1 MAIRSSFTAR
11 CRMARPISIA
21 LSIARSIIILLLSL
35 FAAAQASAYTVTI
48 GTGPKA
54 AYLRVGDGSITG
66 GNYNAGGTPAANTTV
81 NLVSV
86 TVPANVVGNTVN
98 QTMTGTGRTTSDWD
112 GFAFCNAGQVYIGAF
127 FRLPTNP
134 NQSATL
140 RATAPTAL
148 TSAGGDTIPIT
159 QITWTSSGNGDAG
172 AQPFPAGAFAG
183 GTQTLAT
190 LLRNTWAESCHTF
203 SYGNDA
209 IVPAGTYNARVTYTL
224 ATP

>member
-1 MAIRSSFTAR
+1 MESRSHGHRILRFA
-11 CRMARPISIA
+11 A
-21 LSIARSIIILLLSL
+21 LLLLLASL
-35 FAAAQASAYTVTI
+35 GIADAAAYTVTI
-48 GTGPKA
+48 GTGTKA

-66 GNYNAGGTPAANTTV
+66 GNYNAGGTPADNTTV

-86 TVPANVVGNTVN
+86 TVPAASVGNATA
-98 QTMTGTGRTTSDWD
+98 QAMTGTGRVTSDWD

-140 RATAPTAL
+140 RVNTPVNL
-148 TSAGGDTIPIT
+148 TSVGGDTIPIT
-159 QITWTSSGNGDAG
+159 QISWTSSGNGDTG
-172 AQPFPAGAFAG
+172 AQPFPAGTFTG

-190 LLRNTWAESCHTF
+190 LLRNTWAESCHSF
-203 SYGNDA
+203 SYANAA
-209 IVPAGTYNARVTYTL
+209 IRAAGTYNARATYTL

>member
-1 MAIRSSFTAR
+1 MAFHIVPAR
-11 CRMARPISIA
+11 WRAVLLA
-21 LSIARSIIILLLSL
+21 LTLS
-35 FAAAQASAYTVTI
+35 FAAADAAAYTVTI

-66 GNYNAGGTPAANTTV
+66 GNYNAGGTPAVNTTV

-86 TVPANVVGNTVN
+86 TVPAASVGNATPQV
-98 QTMTGTGRTTSDWD
+98 MAGTARLTSDLD
-112 GFAFCNAGQVYIGAF
+112 GFLFCNPGEIYIGAF

-140 RATAPTAL
+140 RANAPATL
-148 TSAGGDTIPIT
+148 VSAGGDTIPIT
-159 QITWTSSGNGDAG
+159 EISWTSSGIGDTG

-183 GTQTLAT
+183 GVQTLAT
-190 LLRNTWAESCHTF
+190 LLRNTWAESCHGF
-203 SYGNDA
+203 RFANSA
-209 IVPAGTYNARVTYTL
+209 IRAAGTYNARVTYTL

>member
-1 MAIRSSFTAR
+1 MAIRTSSTTR
-11 CRMARPISIA
+11 RRMARPTSIA
-21 LSIARSIIILLLSL
+21 ISMTILLLSL
-35 FAAAQASAYTVTI
+35 FAAAQVSAYTVTI

-98 QTMTGTGRTTSDWD
+98 QAMTGTGRTTSDWD

-148 TSAGGDTIPIT
+148 T
-159 QITWTSSGNGDAG
+159 WTSSGNGDAG
-172 AQPFPAGAFAG
+172 AQPLPAGAFAG
-183 GTQTLAT
+183 GSQTLAT

-209 IVPAGTYNARVTYTL
+209 IVAAGTYNARVTYTL

>member
-1 MAIRSSFTAR
+1 MESRSFGHCVLRFA
-11 CRMARPISIA
+11 A
-21 LSIARSIIILLLSL
+21 LLLLLASL
-35 FAAAQASAYTVTI
+35 GIADAAAYTVTI
-48 GTGPKA
+48 GTGTKA
-54 AYLRVGDGSITG
+54 AYLRVGDGTITG

-86 TVPANVVGNTVN
+86 TVPAASVGNATA
-98 QTMTGTGRTTSDWD
+98 QAMTSTGRLTSDYD
-112 GFAFCNAGQVYIGAF
+112 GFAFCNAGQTYIAAF

-140 RATAPTAL
+140 RVNTPVNL

-159 QITWTSSGNGDAG
+159 EISWTSSGNGDTG
-172 AQPFPAGAFAG
+172 AQPFPAGAFTG

-190 LLRNTWAESCHTF
+190 LLRNTWAESCHSF
-203 SYGNDA
+203 SYANAA
-209 IVPAGTYNARVTYTL
+209 IRAAGTYNARATYTL

>member
-1 MAIRSSFTAR
+1 MESRPFRARAIR
-11 CRMARPISIA
+11 IA
-21 LSIARSIIILLLSL
+21 LLTLLLAV
-35 FAAAQASAYTVTI
+35 FGIGEATAFTVTI

-54 AYLRVGDGSITG
+54 AYLRIGDGTMTG
-66 GNYNAGGTPAANTTV
+66 GNYNAGGTPADNTTV

-86 TVPANVVGNTVN
+86 TVPAASVGNATA
-98 QTMTGTGRTTSDWD
+98 QPMTGTGRVTSDWD
-112 GFAFCNAGQVYIGAF
+112 GFAFCNAGQTYIAAF

-140 RATAPTAL
+140 RVNTPVNL

-159 QITWTSSGNGDAG
+159 QISWTSSGNGDTG
-172 AQPFPAGAFAG
+172 AQPFPAGSFTG

-190 LLRNTWAESCHTF
+190 LLRNTWAESCHSF
-203 SYGNDA
+203 SYANAA
-209 IVPAGTYNARVTYTL
+209 IRAAGTYDARATYTL

>member
-1 MAIRSSFTAR
+1 MESRPFRTRAIR
-11 CRMARPISIA
+11 IA
-21 LSIARSIIILLLSL
+21 LLTLLLAV
-35 FAAAQASAYTVTI
+35 FGIGEASAYTVTI

-54 AYLRVGDGSITG
+54 AYLRIGDGTMTG
-66 GNYNAGGTPAANTTV
+66 GNYNAGGTPADNTTV

-86 TVPANVVGNTVN
+86 TVPAASVGNATA
-98 QTMTGTGRTTSDWD
+98 QAMTGTGRVTSDWD
-112 GFAFCNAGQVYIGAF
+112 GFAFCNAGQTYIAAF

-140 RATAPTAL
+140 RVNTPVNL

-159 QITWTSSGNGDAG
+159 QISWTSSGNGDTG
-172 AQPFPAGAFAG
+172 AQPFPAGTFTG

-190 LLRNTWAESCHTF
+190 LLRNTWAESCHSF
-203 SYGNDA
+203 SYANAA
-209 IVPAGTYNARVTYTL
+209 IRAAGTYNARATYTL